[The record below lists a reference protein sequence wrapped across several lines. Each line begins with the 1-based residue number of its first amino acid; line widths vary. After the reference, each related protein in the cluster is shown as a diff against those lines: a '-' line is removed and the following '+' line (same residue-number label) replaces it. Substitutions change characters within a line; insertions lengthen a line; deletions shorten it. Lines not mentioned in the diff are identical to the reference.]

1 MISNVSKTNSGK
13 LLAAVVAMLMIVC
26 AIAVVAMPAEGA
38 EAGQDATS
46 VELND
51 KLGYG
56 NTVNMDQDVWD
67 GLTATQTTVPVTV
80 TTATGAKVVKLNS
93 NQTWNLTGDVTATN
107 ATIDLNGF
115 NLKIVGDYDMS
126 ITYAGTAVSA
136 ALISSNAAQAANVWI
151 SGSTVS
157 LIANSAQP
165 GFAVE
170 AMNINQFYVSDGASL
185 TVNKTAT
192 ADAEGT
198 IWHTDAGS
206 YSTYG
211 KVTDNNTVL
220 YVVGS
225 NVTFS
230 NGTAAGSGVQ
240 STAIVAED
248 NSTINAENLG
258 EGSLSVYAKLDNSKI
273 EADILGLYAA
283 EMTNGASIAAKT
295 LGLYSGKVNAGFAGF
310 NTANVNMAAGT
321 SITATT
327 IINSL
332 TAGTSA
338 GSATAING
346 QGTVSGNITSLAS
359 SSTTYTLN
367 GVTLDNV
374 TTEGVTGITVGA
386 GGIVT
391 SGTTDLSD
399 VTTFTVNAGTPVIV
413 KSGTTTFPTNYSN
426 GAATIVND
434 GAKAKAGETAITGV
448 DPENVTVSNGAALA
462 TMAAQPNTP
471 IKLQASTIGDITLD
485 QDVVLAEG
493 SYFVKDAGAAAIVLG
508 DHSIVNNN
516 GGNNYIKV
524 KDADSNSSFFILEL
538 NGDFTLSKGS
548 SVHIDMDVVGG
559 ATEDAVNQITLRTG
573 HIVISGSL
581 SDKLTLVVDEKNPPR
596 DVSVTFKDFT
606 VNAGAT
612 LQLVAPT
619 NTAGNDNIVYNTE
632 GSFGLYGNLIANAP
646 VDLTVGSLDGF
657 FESTFT
663 GYPGAVIQQN
673 VTLVDSGNEKNK
685 INLDESLRTMEISVD
700 VTGFQ
705 SYSQLQTVVIV
716 TSLNITPYAT
726 LEIMGQLVVNEGVT
740 LTINGE
746 GKLIVNSS
754 TAEMIVNGSI
764 IVEGDGEIIVSD
776 AKNVDV
782 AGSITSSGTVTID
795 SKVTVEENGS
805 ILIDND
811 DGSTLV
817 VTEGLTVNAGGSVE
831 VRGEMAVADITNKGT
846 VTLNGATLTTAT
858 VDTTEIKVC
867 KISMAAE
874 GATVDIK
881 SFVSKTT
888 DNKLTITDSGLVLF
902 DDRKDD
908 NKDITVGKTTGYTAN
923 EMTFTATYGETG
935 IRNLTVTECLTSE
948 KKDNVTVYHYGM
960 DIAGSAAIVD
970 ERDNPADDEVAK
982 YTVQLTGV
990 RFDVLADTTLTL
1002 GAGITLDND
1011 AVMNVDGTVYAVAG
1025 AEGNKASIANGGTIN
1040 VSGMVETVDEKTI
1053 EVGTLN
1059 AVKYEA
1065 DVEGNTHYY
1074 YTTLATAI
1082 ANGAEEIYVM
1092 DTIKV
1097 LENVTIPTGVTLRA
1111 ADNGSQ
1117 IIVGDADHRDVV
1129 MTVTAGATV
1138 RGFGNQNGGIDVYA
1152 TLEFQDIKDNKT
1164 GNIIYSDVQVDAAP
1178 ARTYTNI
1185 YTALNN
1191 AEAGETVTIT
1201 RTSGNVVLTDDIEV
1215 KTGVTLSIPNS
1226 KTVEIENGVTLTVNG
1241 TVQMV
1246 GEIVGE
1252 TGVVDAFNPMNG
1264 TTEKDADD
1272 YAVITVNGTI
1282 RSVDQ
1287 LPYATTDT
1295 EFGYYIAG
1303 AYYNIIDNT
1312 GDYWY
1317 VTPVAQ
1323 AAAVSNSVSDE
1334 GIEIYG
1340 KNTVTDVDFTGDE
1353 DQGVTVTIVS
1363 GAELNA
1369 GTVTLS
1375 YAKIDVDGAFTGTID
1390 SAVGSIAVVNATG
1403 FTAEGKYVDE
1413 TEVLTVAETPVMAD
1427 QKGAKTEITIATGTV
1442 TVDASFNITSDSIDS
1457 FEIASGATLAV
1468 DGNNG
1473 RLVADDMTVDGT
1485 LYALNGGRV
1494 SADVLTVR
1502 GTFTVAENDDA
1513 NDITAGSATV
1523 NQLFV
1528 GIAYDGD
1535 NEWYTDASA
1544 AAVNAASLGNNLTR
1558 IVVSAES
1565 TVTGDLTNN
1574 MPSTE
1579 FYVED
1584 ALWITVYIQNGQTA
1598 FAYQIG
1604 SYEPELPE
1612 SKFVQWNGVDG
1623 KKVTEGT
1630 LIGAT
1635 ENVEKVYAEIDY
1647 DVYAVIVYGDSG
1659 IGNIAIDGQL
1669 LISNG
1674 NGIFYLP
1681 GEFDVDGVLIG
1692 GLDAGQHTITYTLKP
1707 NYEGTPTL
1715 AATGVNATVSGLN
1728 FTLSGAYYGED
1739 GINDVNITTLTLS
1752 GTTPA
1757 DTTVVIEGGNGGS
1770 NDMGLTD
1777 YLLII
1782 LVVLIVIMAIMV
1794 AMRLMRS

>member
-1 MISNVSKTNSGK
+1 MNAIMNKTNNGK
-13 LLAAVVAMLMIVC
+13 RLMAAVAVLALALCVC
-26 AIAVVAMPAEGA
+26 VVAMPAEETDAYVFQGDSNDAISGNIAVANDKALTDLADKNGVIVVGA
-38 EAGQDATS
+38 NGAIITLSGDIGATTPVDVAFVLNGNLTIQSAAGENHSISIQTDNITIAASADSNAIQYSNVFAFAAESVLTFKNVTASLDNDNNAADGVQGIFNNQYSGVKATVAVDNATLNLTQTGTATGSGTMWFNNSEGTLKMENSTLNIENSKGGLMDTILDVKNSTISMKNVKVGLVVANGSNVDGLTYTLDGAGQQGLHFKGTS
-46 VELND
+46 TVANSSFDVKNTAKDEDSNRSSVL
-51 KLGYG
+51 LQAGA
-56 NTVNMDQDVWD
+56 TVNMDSASNVTAGTIGLVNKWD
-67 GLTATQTTVPVTV
+67 GTIQGTATAPTVNGGTVTGNFVAGVPSSGEGAVDVTYTLNTTIAGESSAAAKVTLGGISKVTGTLDASKASVSGTIIAMPESDVTVATGSESKVTAMAGSTVNETVTSAENAKDEVTV
-80 TTATGAKVVKLNS
+80 TTATEFA
-93 NQTWNLTGDVTATN
+93 
-107 ATIDLNGF
+107 
-115 NLKIVGDYDMS
+115 
-126 ITYAGTAVSA
+126 TYATVEGMKITVNGGIKITSEVTLSDGVSVIVPTEDTSKYIDVSDADLVVGRGATFEGRAVSFDE
-136 ALISSNAAQAANVWI
+136 NNQKNVVVF
-151 SGSTVS
+151 SGITG
-157 LIANSAQP
+157 N
-165 GFAVE
+165 
-170 AMNINQFYVSDGASL
+170 Y
-185 TVNKTAT
+185 
-192 ADAEGT
+192 T
-198 IWHTDAGS
+198 I
-206 YSTYG
+206 
-211 KVTDNNTVL
+211 
-220 YVVGS
+220 
-225 NVTFS
+225 
-230 NGTAAGSGVQ
+230 
-240 STAIVAED
+240 
-248 NSTINAENLG
+248 
-258 EGSLSVYAKLDNSKI
+258 
-273 EADILGLYAA
+273 
-283 EMTNGASIAAKT
+283 
-295 LGLYSGKVNAGFAGF
+295 
-310 NTANVNMAAGT
+310 
-321 SITATT
+321 
-327 IINSL
+327 
-332 TAGTSA
+332 SA
-338 GSATAING
+338 G
-346 QGTVSGNITSLAS
+346 
-359 SSTTYTLN
+359 
-367 GVTLDNV
+367 
-374 TTEGVTGITVGA
+374 
-386 GGIVT
+386 
-391 SGTTDLSD
+391 
-399 VTTFTVNAGTPVIV
+399 
-413 KSGTTTFPTNYSN
+413 
-426 GAATIVND
+426 
-434 GAKAKAGETAITGV
+434 
-448 DPENVTVSNGAALA
+448 
-462 TMAAQPNTP
+462 
-471 IKLQASTIGDITLD
+471 
-485 QDVVLAEG
+485 
-493 SYFVKDAGAAAIVLG
+493 
-508 DHSIVNNN
+508 
-516 GGNNYIKV
+516 
-524 KDADSNSSFFILEL
+524 
-538 NGDFTLSKGS
+538 
-548 SVHIDMDVVGG
+548 SVHIDGDYVSDAETGTITVNNDV
-559 ATEDAVNQITLRTG
+559 
-573 HIVISGSL
+573 VISGSL
-581 SDKLTLVVDEKNPPR
+581 SGYMTITGKTGN
-596 DVSVTFKDFT
+596 VTFENFT

-612 LQLVAPT
+612 LKLTAPAEGVKLT
-619 NTAGNDNIVYNTE
+619 YSTAG
-632 GSFGLYGNLIANAP
+632 SFNLYGNLIADGP
-646 VDLTVGSLDGF
+646 VNLTIGSAS
-657 FESTFT
+657 EPATFT
-663 GYPGAVIQQN
+663 GFPGAVIQQN
-673 VTLVDSGNEKNK
+673 VTLVSANDENK

-817 VTEGLTVNAGGSVE
+817 VTGGLTVNAGGSVE

-874 GATVDIK
+874 GATVDIE
-881 SFVSKTT
+881 SFVSETT

-948 KKDNVTVYHYGM
+948 KKGNVTVYHYGM

-970 ERDNPADDEVAK
+970 ERDNPDDSEVAK
-982 YTVQLTGV
+982 YRVQLTGV

-1025 AEGNKASIANGGTIN
+1025 AEGNKASIANGSTIN
-1040 VSGMVETVDEKTI
+1040 VTGMVETVDEKTI
-1053 EVGTLN
+1053 EDGILN

-1065 DVEGNTHYY
+1065 DVEGNPHYY

-1097 LENVTIPTGVTLRA
+1097 LENVTVPTGVTLRA
-1111 ADNGSQ
+1111 ADNDSQ
-1117 IIVGDADHRDVV
+1117 IIVGDAKHRDVV

-1138 RGFGNQNGGIDVYA
+1138 RGFGNQDGGIDVYA

-1164 GNIIYSDVQVDAAP
+1164 GNIIYSDVQVDADP

-1191 AEAGETVTIT
+1191 AESGETVTIT

-1282 RSVDQ
+1282 RSVYQ
-1287 LPYATTDT
+1287 LPYATTGT

-1323 AAAVSNSVSDE
+1323 AAAVSNIVSDE

-1353 DQGVTVTIVS
+1353 DQGVTVTIVN
-1363 GAELNA
+1363 GAEINA

-1442 TVDASFNITSDSIDS
+1442 TVDAAFDITSNTIDS

-1528 GIAYDGD
+1528 GIAYDTD

-1565 TVTGDLTNN
+1565 TVTGDLTDN
-1574 MPSTE
+1574 MPSTD

-1598 FAYQIG
+1598 SAYQIG
-1604 SYEPELPE
+1604 YYEPELPE

-1635 ENVEKVYAEIDY
+1635 DNVEQVYAEIDY
-1647 DVYAVIVYGDSG
+1647 DVYAVIVYIDNG
-1659 IGNIAIDGQL
+1659 IGDVAIDGQL
-1669 LISNG
+1669 LVPVTGYNG
-1674 NGIFYLP
+1674 VSTGAYALP
-1681 GEFDVDGVLIG
+1681 DLYI
-1692 GLDAGQHTITYTLKP
+1692 DAGQHTITYTLKP

-1715 AATGVNATVSGLN
+1715 SATGVNATVSGLN

-1739 GINDVNITTLTLS
+1739 GINDENLTTLTLS

-1757 DTTVVIEGGNGGS
+1757 DTTVVIEGGSTGGS
-1770 NDMGLTD
+1770 GEMGLTD